1 MAKALRTFHLAFSLR
16 SSWSETPPLDEATT
30 SIEAWTPVSWSLP
43 PETFIGSSSSVSGWS
58 DAAAAVDVTRSSTA
72 PSKFSDDDD
81 DDDEDDVDDFFE
93 SMAGLVS
100 GERGAGMPS
109 GSGFMTTF
117 CSGSSFGS
125 GAASGSGSETETETD
140 FSFFGEGS
148 WTEISGTK

>member
-1 MAKALRTFHLAFSLR
+1 M
-16 SSWSETPPLDEATT
+16 DEATT

-72 PSKFSDDDD
+72 PSKFSD

-125 GAASGSGSETETETD
+125 GAASGSGSETETD